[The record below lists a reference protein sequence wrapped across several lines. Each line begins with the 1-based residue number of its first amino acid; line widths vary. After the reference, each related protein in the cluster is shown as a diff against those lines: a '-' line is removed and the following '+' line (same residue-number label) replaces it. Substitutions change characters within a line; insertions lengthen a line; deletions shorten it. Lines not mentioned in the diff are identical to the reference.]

1 MLVVFASALVFTTLA
16 LHLGRLPLMADE
28 QRNAEVAREMRESGA
43 WLVPTFNGVDF
54 LDKPVFYY
62 KAVAI
67 SLAALGNTE
76 TAARLPNVVFG
87 LALLAMVHGFCR
99 KVYGQPRV
107 AWLATLVVATM
118 PLYFALARIVIF
130 DMALACFVCGA
141 IFAGYLAEETEG
153 RSRRNWYLLAA
164 AATGLATLVKG
175 PVGFLI
181 PLLVGLVFHPLAG
194 RRGAWRRIFA
204 PLNLLVFFGLT
215 MPWFVGLC
223 LAKPDF
229 LHYGLVEESFHR
241 FTNAQ
246 TFQRGK
252 PFYYFLLIMA
262 GTFFPWSLLL
272 PAAFVTAWQE
282 RRTGHRADLLAL
294 VWTVLVVGFF
304 SISQSKQAVYILSVT
319 VACGLLVAR
328 MADAA
333 LTDPDGRAARR
344 LRTATGVLTG
354 FCLILLGAVL
364 WGLNQPDKF
373 AALVRTSGEGVKRM
387 HDYAGLLALFFGVV
401 VFGGTAAV
409 WRRSAGWCFLTLALF
424 WPGLLALNMRGI
436 EVILTHRSDKEMA
449 GQLSSLPRETEL
461 AGLQCYPSGLSF
473 YRGQTLTLITAD
485 GGELTSKYIRSV
497 LARPGPWPAHL
508 IPLAESDHWLATRR
522 KPVYLIVREETAERQ
537 RWEQIATARGTTLQP
552 LNRKYFGILL
562 PAPDRR

>member
-1 MLVVFASALVFTTLA
+1 
-16 LHLGRLPLMADE
+16 MADE
-28 QRNAEVAREMRESGA
+28 QRNAEVAREMMVSGA

-62 KAVAI
+62 KAVAL
-67 SLAALGNTE
+67 SLSAFGNTE
-76 TAARLPNVVFG
+76 TAARLPNVGFG
-87 LALLAMVHGFCR
+87 LVLLAMVHGFCR
-99 KVYGQPRV
+99 RVYGSPRV

-175 PVGFLI
+175 PVGFLV

-215 MPWFVGLC
+215 LPWFVGLC
-223 LAKPDF
+223 RAKPDF
-229 LHYGLVEESFHR
+229 LHYGLVEESFNR
-241 FTNAQ
+241 FTSAQ

-262 GTFFPWSLLL
+262 GTFFPWSLLVPTAL
-272 PAAFVTAWQE
+272 VTAWQE
-282 RRTGHRADLLAL
+282 RRTGHRVDLLAL

-319 VACGLLVAR
+319 VPCGLLAAR
-328 MADAA
+328 MADGA
-333 LTDPDGRAARR
+333 LTDPRGRPAGR
-344 LRTATGVLTG
+344 LRVATGVLAAL
-354 FCLILLGAVL
+354 CLVMLGAVL
-364 WGLNQPDKF
+364 WALGQPDKI
-373 AALVRTSGEGVKRM
+373 ARLVRSSGEGVARLRE
-387 HDYAGLLALFFGVV
+387 YAGLIAACFGLF
-401 VFGGTAAV
+401 AV
-409 WRRSAGWCFLTLALF
+409 CGAWAFWRRSAGLCFLTLALF
-424 WPGLLALNMRGI
+424 WPVFLALNMEGI
-436 EVILTHRSDKEMA
+436 TLMQAYRSDKVIAE
-449 GQLSSLPRETEL
+449 QLRWLPRETEL
-461 AGLQCYPSGLSF
+461 ASLQCYPSGLSF

-508 IPLAESDHWLATRR
+508 IPLAEFDRWLGSRQN
-522 KPVYLIVREETAERQ
+522 PVYLIVREDPAERQ
-537 RWEQIATARGTTLQP
+537 RGEQIAAARGTTLQP
-552 LNRKYFGILL
+552 LNRKYFGVLL